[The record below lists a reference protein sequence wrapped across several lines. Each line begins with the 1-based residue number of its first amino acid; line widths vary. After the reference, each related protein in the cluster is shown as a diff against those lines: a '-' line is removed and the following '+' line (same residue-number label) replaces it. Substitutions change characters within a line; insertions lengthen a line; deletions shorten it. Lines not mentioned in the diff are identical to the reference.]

1 MKTLLAARG
10 ESRTEPFGVDSGRM
24 QGAAKRRILE
34 VFKRAATQQPVPK
47 TPKRRR
53 GDFYHGLLGGLALG
67 LLVLLLPDSAS
78 ARVVEKIA
86 ALVGDDVILQSEVE
100 DRAAPLLTEIAAI
113 ANPGERD
120 ARTSAVRR
128 EVLDRLIDDQLLAQQ
143 ATELKLT
150 VGNEEID
157 RAVEQIKRDY
167 SLTDAQ
173 LKDELR
179 KQGMSMAAYRQSTK
193 KEILKFRVLNIAV
206 GSKINVGDSEVQSYY
221 DRHMK
226 SSNVQLRASHI
237 FIAIPEDADN
247 ATVLERE
254 KLAKGLLARSQGGED
269 FAKLAREYSQDA
281 GTRAD
286 GGDLGFIGRDILP
299 KPIEELLFSMKIG
312 EVRGP
317 VRADRGFH
325 VIMLVDKRTKDAKP
339 FADVQDEIRV
349 RLRQREMERQTKIY
363 LADLRKKVLVDIRL

>member
-1 MKTLLAARG
+1 MNAVRALVVALSLAA
-10 ESRTEPFGVDSGRM
+10 FGWPS
-24 QGAAKRRILE
+24 AA
-34 VFKRAATQQPVPK
+34 
-47 TPKRRR
+47 
-53 GDFYHGLLGGLALG
+53 H
-67 LLVLLLPDSAS
+67 

-86 ALVGDDVILQSEVE
+86 ALVGDDLILQSEVE
-100 DRAAPLLTEIAAI
+100 DRAAPLLADVAAI
-113 ANPGERD
+113 ANPAERD
-120 ARTSAVRR
+120 ARTNAIRR
-128 EVLDRLIDDQLLAQQ
+128 EVLERLIDDQLLAQQ

-150 VGNEEID
+150 VSNDEID
-157 RAVEQIKRDY
+157 RAVEQIKHDY
-167 SLTDAQ
+167 GLDDAQ

-179 KQGMSMAAYRQSTK
+179 KQGMTMPAYRMNTK
-193 KEILKFRVLNIAV
+193 REILKYRVLNIAV

-226 SSNVQLRASHI
+226 AANIQVRASHI

-247 ATVLERE
+247 AALLDRE
-254 KLAKGLLARSQGGED
+254 KLAKSLLARVQSGED

-281 GTRAD
+281 GTRAE

-299 KPIEELLFSMKIG
+299 KPLEELVFSMKVG
-312 EVRGP
+312 DVKGP

-325 VIMLVDKRTKDAKP
+325 IIKLVDKSAKDAKP

-363 LADLRKKVLVDIRL
+363 LGELRKKVLVDVRL

>member
-1 MKTLLAARG
+1 MNVVRAFSATLCLAAFVG
-10 ESRTEPFGVDSGRM
+10 PS
-24 QGAAKRRILE
+24 AA
-34 VFKRAATQQPVPK
+34 
-47 TPKRRR
+47 
-53 GDFYHGLLGGLALG
+53 H
-67 LLVLLLPDSAS
+67 

-86 ALVGDDVILQSEVE
+86 ALVGDDLILQSEVE
-100 DRAAPLLTEIAAI
+100 DRAAPLLADVANI
-113 ANPGERD
+113 ANPAERE
-120 ARTSAVRR
+120 ARTNAIRR
-128 EVLDRLIDDQLLAQQ
+128 EVLERLIDDQLLAQQ

-150 VGNEEID
+150 VSNDEID
-157 RAVEQIKRDY
+157 RAVEQIKKDY
-167 SLTDAQ
+167 GLDDAQ

-179 KQGMSMAAYRQSTK
+179 KQGMTMPVYRMNTK
-193 KEILKFRVLNIAV
+193 REILKYRVLNIAV

-226 SSNVQLRASHI
+226 SANIQVRASHI

-247 ATVLERE
+247 ATLLDRE
-254 KLAKGLLARSQGGED
+254 KLAKSLLARVQSGED

-281 GTRAD
+281 GTRAE

-299 KPIEELLFSMKIG
+299 KPLEELVFSMNVG
-312 EVRGP
+312 EVKGP

-325 VIMLVDKRTKDAKP
+325 IIKLVDKRAKDAKP

-363 LADLRKKVLVDIRL
+363 LGELRKKVLVDVRL

>member
-1 MKTLLAARG
+1 MTGRQALVGAVSAA
-10 ESRTEPFGVDSGRM
+10 
-24 QGAAKRRILE
+24 
-34 VFKRAATQQPVPK
+34 
-47 TPKRRR
+47 
-53 GDFYHGLLGGLALG
+53 GLVA
-67 LLVLLLPDSAS
+67 LLLPSTVD

-86 ALVGDDVILQSEVE
+86 AVVGDDIILQSQVE
-100 DRAAPLLTEIAAI
+100 ERAAPLLADVAAI
-113 ANPGERD
+113 ANPGERE
-120 ARTSAVRR
+120 ARSNAVRR

-150 VGNEEID
+150 VSNEEVD
-157 RAVEQIKRDY
+157 RAIEQIKRDY
-167 SLTDAQ
+167 GLSDAQ
-173 LKDELR
+173 LRDELR
-179 KQGMSMAAYRQSTK
+179 RQGVSMAAYRQNTK
-193 KEILKFRVLNIAV
+193 REILKYRVLNIAV

-226 SSNVQLRASHI
+226 AANVQVRASHI
-237 FIAIPEDADN
+237 FIAIPDDADN

-254 KLAKGLLARSQGGED
+254 KLAKSLLARAQKGED

-281 GTRAD
+281 ATRAD

-325 VIMLVDKRTKDAKP
+325 VIKLVDKRTKATKP
-339 FADVQDEIRV
+339 FAEVQDEIRI

-363 LADLRKKVLVDIRL
+363 LGDLRKRILVDIRM

>member
-1 MKTLLAARG
+1 MTARQVLFWAALAAGFVALLA
-10 ESRTEPFGVDSGRM
+10 
-24 QGAAKRRILE
+24 
-34 VFKRAATQQPVPK
+34 
-47 TPKRRR
+47 
-53 GDFYHGLLGGLALG
+53 
-67 LLVLLLPDSAS
+67 PDPAE

-86 ALVGDDVILQSEVE
+86 ALVGDDIILQSEVE
-100 DRAAPLLTEIAAI
+100 DRAAPLLADIAAI
-113 ANPGERD
+113 ANPGERE
-120 ARTSAVRR
+120 ARSSSIRR

-150 VGNEEID
+150 VGDDEID
-157 RAVEQIKRDY
+157 RAIGQIKRDY
-167 SLTDAQ
+167 GLNDAQ
-173 LKDELR
+173 LREELR
-179 KQGMSMAAYRQSTK
+179 RQGQSMATYRLNTK
-193 KEILKFRVLNIAV
+193 KEILKYRVLNIAV

-226 SSNVQLRASHI
+226 AANVQVRASHI
-237 FIAIPEDADN
+237 FLAIPENADN

-254 KLAKGLLARSQGGED
+254 KLAKSLLARAQEGED

-281 GTRAD
+281 ATRGD

-299 KPIEELLFSMKIG
+299 KPLEELLFSMKIG

-325 VIMLVDKRTKDAKP
+325 VIKLVDKRTKEAKP
-339 FADVQDEIRV
+339 FAEVQDEIRV

-363 LADLRKKVLVDIRL
+363 LGELRKKILVDVRM

>member
-1 MKTLLAARG
+1 MTKLARLVKLAALALLAVMFPA
-10 ESRTEPFGVDSGRM
+10 V
-24 QGAAKRRILE
+24 A
-34 VFKRAATQQPVPK
+34 
-47 TPKRRR
+47 
-53 GDFYHGLLGGLALG
+53 H
-67 LLVLLLPDSAS
+67 
-78 ARVVEKIA
+78 ARVVEKIV

-100 DRAAPLLTEIAAI
+100 DRAAPLLTEVAAI
-113 ANPGERD
+113 PNAGERD
-120 ARTSAVRR
+120 ARAAAVKR

-150 VGNEEID
+150 VSNDEIE
-157 RAVEQIKRDY
+157 RAIGQIKRDY
-167 SLTDAQ
+167 GLSDTQ
-173 LKDELR
+173 LADELR
-179 KQGMSMAAYRQSTK
+179 KQGMSMTLYRMNTK
-193 KEILKFRVLNIAV
+193 KEILKYRVLNIAV

-237 FIAIPEDADN
+237 FLAIPENADN

-254 KLAKGLLARSQGGED
+254 KLAKSLLGRAQAGED

-299 KPIEELLFSMKIG
+299 KPIEELLFSMKVGDI
-312 EVRGP
+312 RGP

-325 VIMLVDKRTKDAKP
+325 VMKLVDKRNKDAKP
-339 FADVQDEIRV
+339 FAEVQDEIRM

-363 LADLRKKVLVDIRL
+363 LGDLRKKVLVDIRL